1 MLQADEMIDDDEMI
15 DRVLDSNLRII
26 RHFQTIPMEQGT
38 TTFFHGPM
46 LTWVQNIHDGG
57 CPHTR
62 RIVQRALFRAGHT
75 NLHAFATGHVIA
87 WLTTSIPD
95 QGEGRG
101 EIIYLTPRMEETLWR
116 NVAARGPDARWSFVA
131 ENTLAAPTSAL
142 IIRSISNIPISEA
155 DIVIARAPD
164 APDEPDEPDEPRTE
178 AQH

>member
-26 RHFQTIPMEQGT
+26 RHFQSVPMQQGT
-38 TTFFHGPM
+38 TTFFDGPM

-75 NLHAFATGHVIA
+75 NLLTFATGHVIA
-87 WLTTSIPD
+87 WLTTGILD

-101 EIIYLTPRMEETLWR
+101 EIIYLTPRMEAILWR
-116 NVAARGPDARWSFVA
+116 GVAAREPDARWSFVESA
-131 ENTLAAPTSAL
+131 PDSEPDDVTRAPHLPTSAL

-155 DIVIARAPD
+155 DFCG
-164 APDEPDEPDEPRTE
+164 PDEPDEPRT
-178 AQH
+178 